1 MKRGKRAAE
10 AATLS
15 LGVRMAEVEA
25 LYSGA
30 LTAET
35 AADEA
40 EALRELAR
48 AARLLSAL
56 AEVAAES
63 AGEPAGMTVPPAGRV
78 VVAHPSTLSA
88 KPRVRRR
95 IARTQHTVDWIITR
109 SRPDPH

>member
-1 MKRGKRAAE
+1 MKRGKRAAD

-25 LYSGA
+25 LYSA
-30 LTAET
+30 SLTAET
-35 AADEA
+35 VPDEA

-56 AEVAAES
+56 AEVAAEN
-63 AGEPAGMTVPPAGRV
+63 AGEPARTAVPPAGRV
-78 VVAHPSTLSA
+78 VVRPSATPV

-95 IARTQHTVDWIITR
+95 ITRTQHTVDWIITR

>member
-1 MKRGKRAAE
+1 M
-10 AATLS
+10 LS

-25 LYSGA
+25 LYTAA

-40 EALRELAR
+40 AALHELGR

-63 AGEPAGMTVPPAGRV
+63 AGKPARPAVPPPGRV
-78 VVAHPSTLSA
+78 VVGHSA
-88 KPRVRRR
+88 TPVKPRVRRR
-95 IARTQHTVDWIITR
+95 ITRTQHTVDWIITR